1 MRLVLH
7 DYPGHAFPIQLS
19 RALAARGH
27 DVLHLYFSD
36 FQSPRGPLAPRS
48 DDPPGLTIQA
58 LSLDRPF
65 QKYDFLRRALAER
78 AYGKLLVEAVRR
90 YRPDTVLGGN
100 SPLDP
105 QAMLQR
111 FCASRGIGFVF
122 WLQDIYGVAIDGI
135 LRKRLGPL
143 GALIGQHYKRLER
156 RLWRH
161 SGQLVAITEDFL
173 PILAQHGVA
182 PARVH
187 VIENWAVLDDIP
199 ERPRD
204 NDFARR
210 HGLTGQR
217 VLLYSGTLGLKHD
230 PALLAALARAFQDR
244 ADVTV
249 LVVSEGI
256 GADYLAERKR
266 AEGLDRL
273 QLLPFQ
279 PHESLPDL
287 LASGDVLVV
296 LLEADAGIYS
306 VPSKVLSYCCA
317 GRAVLGAI
325 PPANLAARRIR
336 SEGFGLV
343 VPPGDQP
350 GFVAAARRLIAE
362 DGVRD
367 EAGRRGRAY
376 AEKSFAI
383 GPIAARMEA
392 ILDAARRLG

>member
-36 FQSPRGPLAPRS
+36 FQSPRGPLAPRH

-78 AYGKLLVEAVRR
+78 AYGRVLVEAVRR
-90 YRPDTVLGGN
+90 FRPDVVLGGN

-105 QAMLQR
+105 QSLLQSVCR
-111 FCASRGIGFVF
+111 QERIGFVF

-143 GALIGQHYKRLER
+143 GALIGQRYKRLER

-161 SGQLVAITEDFL
+161 SSQLVAITEDFL
-173 PILAQHGVA
+173 PILARHGVA
-182 PARVH
+182 PGRVH
-187 VIENWAVLDDIP
+187 VIENWAVLEEIP
-199 ERPRD
+199 VRPRD
-204 NDFARR
+204 NDFARA
-210 HGLTGQR
+210 HGLVGKR

-230 PALLAALARAFQDR
+230 PGLLAALARAFR
-244 ADVTV
+244 AREDVIV

-266 AEGLDRL
+266 AEGLGNLR
-273 QLLPFQ
+273 LLPFQ
-279 PHESLPDL
+279 PHDRLPDL

-296 LLEADAGIYS
+296 LLEGDAGIYS

-325 PPANLAARRIR
+325 PPANLAARRIGA
-336 SEGFGLV
+336 EGFGLV
-343 VPPGDQP
+343 VAPGDEA
-350 GFVAAARRLIAE
+350 GFVAAAQRLVADDAARE
-362 DGVRD
+362 T
-367 EAGRRGRAY
+367 AGARGRAY
-376 AEKSFAI
+376 GEKSFAI
-383 GPIAARMEA
+383 GPIAERFQA